1 VEGSPRFS
9 TEELESM
16 RWLMQEKAEAFSELS
31 RRIAR
36 LCHRLGILLKTGE
49 DLRRI
54 LEREAQGFSA
64 ADHALAEF
72 TSLNLGGRHPDR
84 EHLER
89 EELRGL
95 LAMRCELLTQTLQ
108 DWGLEATQKITAAS
122 ESRLEHEGFTPG
134 SDGFTLLHQLNAPR
148 EPRQIS

>member
-1 VEGSPRFS
+1 
-9 TEELESM
+9 M
-16 RWLMQEKAEAFSELS
+16 RWLMQVKAEAFTQLS

-36 LCHRLGILLKTGE
+36 LCQRLGIQLKTEE

-54 LEREAQGFSA
+54 LAREAEGFSA
-64 ADHALAEF
+64 ADRALVEF
-72 TSLNLGGRHPDR
+72 SSMGLGGHQNSR
-84 EHLER
+84 EHQER

-95 LAMRCELLTQTLQ
+95 LAMRCELLTRTLE
-108 DWGLEATQKITAAS
+108 DWGLEATQTITAMSQS
-122 ESRLEHEGFTPG
+122 ELEQEGFTPG